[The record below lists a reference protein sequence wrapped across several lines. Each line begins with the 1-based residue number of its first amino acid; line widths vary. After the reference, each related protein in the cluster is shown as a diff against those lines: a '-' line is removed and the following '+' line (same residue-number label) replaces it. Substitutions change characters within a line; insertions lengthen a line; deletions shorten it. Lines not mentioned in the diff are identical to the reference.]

1 MDVVEREE
9 VQAAIEARRELG
21 QELEPE
27 IIDSFV
33 ERIEK
38 RLAEL
43 EKTRQ
48 PVRRQ
53 SSGGDKTLAL
63 AIVSLGVAIPLTAI
77 GVTQAGLVGLAIVWI
92 GIVLVNL
99 AYARRG

>member
-1 MDVVEREE
+1 MIERDE
-9 VQAAIEARRELG
+9 VHAAIEARRELG
-21 QELEPE
+21 QELEPA

-38 RLAEL
+38 RLADL

-53 SSGGDKTLAL
+53 SSGDDKTLAL
-63 AIVSLGVAIPLTAI
+63 AIVSMAVAIPLTAI

-99 AYARRG
+99 AYARRR

>member
-1 MDVVEREE
+1 MVERDELR
-9 VQAAIEARRELG
+9 ATIEARRELG

-33 ERIEK
+33 ERIER
-38 RLAEL
+38 RLNEL
-43 EKTRQ
+43 ERTRS
-48 PVRRQ
+48 PVKRARD
-53 SSGGDKTLAL
+53 GADKTLAV
-63 AIVSLGVAIPLTAI
+63 AIVSLGFAIPLTAI

-99 AYARRG
+99 AYARRR